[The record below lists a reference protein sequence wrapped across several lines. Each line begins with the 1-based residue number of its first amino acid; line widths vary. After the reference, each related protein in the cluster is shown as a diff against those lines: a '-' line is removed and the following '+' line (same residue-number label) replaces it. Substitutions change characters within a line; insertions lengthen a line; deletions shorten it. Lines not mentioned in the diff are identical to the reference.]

1 MQAIL
6 TAVMSYKH
14 ACAGLRIK
22 ENKEVYE
29 GEVTELTP
37 EETENQMGGYGRVIS
52 HVVIGLKTVKGSKQ
66 LRLDPTIYDSLQK
79 ERVNAGDVIYI
90 EASSGMTG
98 KPMLVHAA
106 SERQHHRACLVDCM
120 PEIGMPVQSVVHC
133 MARYGFPTWHVAMLV
148 LKLLQRAVHH
158 KLDR

>member
-1 MQAIL
+1 ML
-6 TAVMSYKH
+6 DGWLRCTTH
-14 ACAGLRIK
+14 CPGLRIK

-79 ERVNAGDVIYI
+79 ERVQVRCPRL
-90 EASSGMTG
+90 S
-98 KPMLVHAA
+98 
-106 SERQHHRACLVDCM
+106 RQAPPSQHLQTACC
-120 PEIGMPVQSVVHC
+120 
-133 MARYGFPTWHVAMLV
+133 
-148 LKLLQRAVHH
+148 LLAET
-158 KLDR
+158 